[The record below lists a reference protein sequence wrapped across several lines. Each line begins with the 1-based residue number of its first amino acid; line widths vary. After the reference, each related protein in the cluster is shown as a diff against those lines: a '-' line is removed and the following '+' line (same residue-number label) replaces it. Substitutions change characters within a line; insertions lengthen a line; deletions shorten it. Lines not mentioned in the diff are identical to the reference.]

1 MGDSPVS
8 LPRGIVSHPPVVSGH
23 PAAMGGLLRLAL
35 RAAFVLLPLIAQVA
49 GQVPG
54 RAWQYECRR
63 VEAEIRHEQ
72 EAQRLLRAR
81 LATLTDPGRLRR
93 EARRLGLIPPG
104 VEDARPVVLRREAAG
119 PRREPGR

>member
-1 MGDSPVS
+1 MS

-35 RAAFVLLPLIAQVA
+35 RAAFVLLPLIIQVA

-63 VEAEIRHEQ
+63 AEAGIRQ
-72 EAQRLLRAR
+72 ERETQRLLRAR
-81 LATLTDPGRLRR
+81 LATLTDPGRLRK
-93 EARRLGLIPPG
+93 EARRLGLVPPG
-104 VEDARPVVLRREAAG
+104 AGDSRPVVLRHGPAG
-119 PRREPGR
+119 SPPEDPR